1 MIEPVPYTGIFF
13 HFLGEREVREIKIKG
28 TVPVPVK
35 KSVFRIRIQLNPD
48 PAKILNP
55 DPDPDP
61 EDLESGSGSKLFLNT
76 IFKKIKLLHNYK
88 IFS

>member
-1 MIEPVPYTGIFF
+1 MIEPVQYTGIFF

-28 TVPVPVK
+28 TVPVLVK

-55 DPDPDP
+55 DPDP
-61 EDLESGSGSKLFLNT
+61 EDLESGSGSKLFLN
-76 IFKKIKLLHNYK
+76 II
-88 IFS
+88 

>member
-48 PAKILNP
+48 P
-55 DPDPDP
+55 
-61 EDLESGSGSKLFLNT
+61 EDLESGSGSKLFLN
-76 IFKKIKLLHNYK
+76 II
-88 IFS
+88 

>member
-1 MIEPVPYTGIFF
+1 MIEPVPYTGIVF

-55 DPDPDP
+55 DPDP
-61 EDLESGSGSKLFLNT
+61 EDLESGSGSKLFLN
-76 IFKKIKLLHNYK
+76 IIWNF
-88 IFS
+88 F